1 MCIVENSFRKPKC
14 EEKEYFPSDSINMFK
29 KFALASN
36 KQDVLDKYER
46 LRKQDTKY
54 DIGDEI
60 FVYKIGDEW
69 HLSSIDDEDQR
80 EELDEKE
87 TEKINVL
94 MRNKATGYPSGNMT
108 ITTPSYET
116 HHVDDTD
123 DDTDDDDNYD
133 ELGGKRRRRRFTRRK
148 VRKTLARKS
157 RRSKHLNKKRQKKTR
172 RKHRKR

>member
-1 MCIVENSFRKPKC
+1 MKMCIVKNSFRKPKC

-29 KFALASN
+29 KYALAEN
-36 KQDVLDKYER
+36 KQEVLDKYER

-80 EELDEKE
+80 EELDEEE

-116 HHVDDTD
+116 HQV
-123 DDTDDDDNYD
+123 DTDDDDNYD

-157 RRSKHLNKKRQKKTR
+157 RRGKHVNKKRPKKTR